1 MMRAPAHGMMDGT
14 GEATGGALVVLW
26 RCSGGALEVLTVGP
40 PDSSLQAQT
49 PEGFILS
56 DKGQGV
62 VCHCG
67 SEVCFLGLESHRCEG
82 MLPFRSC
89 R

>member
-14 GEATGGALVVLW
+14 GEATGGAL
-26 RCSGGALEVLTVGP
+26 EVAHCGP
-40 PDSSLQAQT
+40 TSLQSLQAQT

-56 DKGQGV
+56 DNGQGV

-67 SEVCFLGLESHRCEG
+67 SEVCILGLEIHRCEG